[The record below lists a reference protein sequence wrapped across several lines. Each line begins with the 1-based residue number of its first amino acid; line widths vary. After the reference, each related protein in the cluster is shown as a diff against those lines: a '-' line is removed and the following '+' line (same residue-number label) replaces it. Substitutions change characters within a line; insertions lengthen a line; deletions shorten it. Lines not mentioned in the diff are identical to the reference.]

1 MLDFLALA
9 AEREWYIGVITD
21 WKWAEAESAKRG
33 ELITR
38 MVEWR
43 PMNETLSTKQRLRI
57 HFTRDETLKFIG
69 HLDMAR
75 TWQRIARRA
84 DLPLAYSE
92 GFNPQPRL
100 TFAAALPV
108 GCTSDHEELDL
119 ILSPACAIEAVK
131 TQLERVLPPGMKVI
145 SIAEMLLN
153 APALQMQLIATEF
166 EISVEGAEMIG
177 LLKERVPQFI
187 DAAEVMRDRRGKLY
201 NLRPLVQTLT
211 IEPAHALS
219 AEQGRAGRAD
229 RVVIRSRLQAT
240 QTGNG
245 RPDELAASLGL
256 DPAAVKIKRTQLIF
270 LDKTS

>member
-1 MLDFLALA
+1 
-9 AEREWYIGVITD
+9 
-21 WKWAEAESAKRG
+21 
-33 ELITR
+33 
-38 MVEWR
+38 
-43 PMNETLSTKQRLRI
+43 MNETPSPKQRLRI

-119 ILSPACAIEAVK
+119 ILSPACAIDAVK
-131 TQLERVLPPGMKVI
+131 TRLERALPAGMKVI
-145 SIAEMLLN
+145 SIAEMPYS

-166 EISVEGAEMIG
+166 EITVEGAETIG
-177 LLKERVPQFI
+177 LLKERVPQFL
-187 DAAEVMRDRRGKLY
+187 AATEVMRDRRGKLY
-201 NLRPLVQTLT
+201 NLRPLVQALT
-211 IEPAHALS
+211 IEQA
-219 AEQGRAGRAD
+219 QTD

-240 QTGNG
+240 QTGTG
-245 RPDELAASLGL
+245 RPDEVAAALGL